1 MGKNSDLLN
10 INKII
15 EEILSIENF
24 DLSVYFDYVKK
35 YGEKII
41 AKVFNEILLVNKD
54 NDNILNKYFDAY
66 FYIELEQITIEDDTY
81 LNLISKYGEDTV
93 NNFFNELINVHENVE
108 VVKKKYSKIYFYIES
123 LNDANKNSFNLSSD
137 IDYVDSV
144 KCYLK
149 EIISYDLLG
158 LDEEK
163 MLLKELFSL
172 RKKIEIVYFD
182 EDDNIIF
189 YNVYDIVNSIN
200 NKEQFRNIKKILKK
214 LSNNDKK
221 VVEQYV
227 SKMKKEFKD
236 NERINIYNEVVYDE
250 EYLNEQL
257 KFLERFI
264 YVRDKIINA
273 NLRLVV
279 SIAKRHVVRGVD
291 ILDLISEGNIGLM
304 RAIKKFDLSK
314 NVKISTYATW
324 WIKQAVSR
332 YIADNSKTIRIPVHY
347 NLKINKY
354 MSTVKKLT
362 QMYGSVPSDKMVAE
376 YLDMSLNDVED
387 IKNVIY
393 NNYCFSLDYCL
404 GEDEDNAVIDVMAD
418 EETTEDIYFNK
429 ELREII
435 NECLSELRPQ
445 EIDVLKYRFGF
456 YGGRIYKLEEV
467 GKIYGVTRERIR
479 QIESKALRKL
489 KNPSRSK
496 KFNGY
501 Y

>member
-189 YNVYDIVNSIN
+189 YNVYDIVN
-200 NKEQFRNIKKILKK
+200 K
-214 LSNNDKK
+214 
-221 VVEQYV
+221 
-227 SKMKKEFKD
+227 
-236 NERINIYNEVVYDE
+236 
-250 EYLNEQL
+250 
-257 KFLERFI
+257 
-264 YVRDKIINA
+264 
-273 NLRLVV
+273 
-279 SIAKRHVVRGVD
+279 
-291 ILDLISEGNIGLM
+291 
-304 RAIKKFDLSK
+304 
-314 NVKISTYATW
+314 
-324 WIKQAVSR
+324 
-332 YIADNSKTIRIPVHY
+332 
-347 NLKINKY
+347 
-354 MSTVKKLT
+354 
-362 QMYGSVPSDKMVAE
+362 
-376 YLDMSLNDVED
+376 
-387 IKNVIY
+387 
-393 NNYCFSLDYCL
+393 
-404 GEDEDNAVIDVMAD
+404 
-418 EETTEDIYFNK
+418 
-429 ELREII
+429 
-435 NECLSELRPQ
+435 
-445 EIDVLKYRFGF
+445 
-456 YGGRIYKLEEV
+456 
-467 GKIYGVTRERIR
+467 
-479 QIESKALRKL
+479 
-489 KNPSRSK
+489 
-496 KFNGY
+496 
-501 Y
+501 